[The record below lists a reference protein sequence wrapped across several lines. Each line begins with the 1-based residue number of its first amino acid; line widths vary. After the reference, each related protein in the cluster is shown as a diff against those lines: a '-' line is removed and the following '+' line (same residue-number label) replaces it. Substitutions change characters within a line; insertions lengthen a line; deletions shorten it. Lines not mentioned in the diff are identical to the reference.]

1 VKVFGYPVGP
11 RPDFSRVPVL
21 QRQPADAGPA
31 PAPAP
36 APVPAFPARG
46 VRPIGPGAGQ
56 LVSILASCTGL
67 LLHLNAN
74 QILTIAIGP
83 AMPGRNF
90 SGAARTELLRIIG
103 SPAGIVIDTD
113 PAAPGVEIGAF
124 SEEHPGYQQI
134 DVPNVS
140 ALSAATGAGGG
151 VTDCDALLHE
161 IAEAESARRAA
172 TSGKAGPSP
181 AFPPAHAAGV
191 AVEESIRRELHL
203 PLRPAG
209 SAGDIQQLGTEAG
222 GALLLLGSTIY
233 GSGKNVRT
241 QISLTRCRLVV
252 TGPQEATCDNEVL
265 GSTVLAGSVR
275 FKTPDQARA
284 VFNRNA
290 AALGFAPI
298 KVPAKKS
305 GGGP

>member
-1 VKVFGYPVGP
+1 
-11 RPDFSRVPVL
+11 L
-21 QRQPADAGPA
+21 
-31 PAPAP
+31 
-36 APVPAFPARG
+36 
-46 VRPIGPGAGQ
+46 
-56 LVSILASCTGL
+56 
-67 LLHLNAN
+67 
-74 QILTIAIGP
+74 
-83 AMPGRNF
+83 PGRSF
-90 SGAARTELLRIIG
+90 SSAARTELLRIIG
-103 SPAGIVIDTD
+103 GQAGIVIDTD
-113 PAAPGVEIGAF
+113 PAAAGVEIGAF

-140 ALSAATGAGGG
+140 ALSAATGARGG

-172 TSGKAGPSP
+172 TGGKAGPSP

-191 AVEESIRRELHL
+191 AVEESIRRELRL

-209 SAGDIQQLGTEAG
+209 ADGDTQQLGTEAG
-222 GALLLLGSTIY
+222 GALLLLSSTIY

-252 TGPQEATCDNEVL
+252 TGPQQATCDNEVL
-265 GSTVLAGSVR
+265 GSTVLTGSVR
-275 FKTPDQARA
+275 FQNPEQARA

-290 AALGFAPI
+290 QALGFAPL
-298 KVPAKKS
+298 KAPPPAKKS